1 MDSAA
6 QGGSILLGTLQT
18 AEALVKWLWGMIHV
32 VGSNPGAVNWMDMTF
47 FTLNCCIN
55 CFDLFEKT
63 ENNQKEA
70 GVGHLK
76 NNNYYYYL

>member
-1 MDSAA
+1 M
-6 QGGSILLGTLQT
+6 
-18 AEALVKWLWGMIHV
+18 
-32 VGSNPGAVNWMDMTF
+32 GSNPGAVNWMDMTF